1 MNMKTIGIVL
11 LVLGVLA
18 LVYGGINY
26 NKDRTVLKM
35 GSMSVTAT
43 EHKSIPV
50 PAVAGVIVLAG
61 GVALL
66 VIGQRRVRVA

>member
-1 MNMKTIGIVL
+1 MKIIGIVL
-11 LVLGVLA
+11 VALGVLA

-26 NKDRTVLKM
+26 NKNRTVLQV

-43 EHKSIPV
+43 EQKSIPI
-50 PAVAGVIVLAG
+50 PAVAGVVAVIG

-66 VIGQRRVRVA
+66 VVGKRRSRSA